1 MFVIFF
7 LLWLIFNGR
16 VTWELVLIGLGAA
29 CIAWLFA
36 YRIVGYTIRTDLR
49 MLKNIPWLL
58 RYVANLLVEIVK
70 SALEVGRVALTPGLR
85 PDPVFVEFHSGF
97 QSEFCNVLLAD
108 SITLT
113 PGTITVYQEGDF
125 FVIHCLRRE
134 YAEGIENSSFIR
146 LIRQMK

>member
-1 MFVIFF
+1 MFVVFF

-16 VTWELVLIGLGAA
+16 VTLELVLFGLAA
-29 CIAWLFA
+29 AGLAYFFA

-49 MLKNIPWLL
+49 MLQNIPWLM
-58 RYVANLLVEIVK
+58 RYIGNLLIEIVK
-70 SALEVGRVALTPGLR
+70 SAVEVSRVALTPGLR

-97 QSEFCNVLLAD
+97 ESEFSNVLLAD

-125 FVIHCLRRE
+125 FVIHCLRKE
-134 YAEGIENSSFIR
+134 YAEGIEDSSFIR
-146 LIRQMK
+146 LLRQMK